1 MVVTKMRLSINTKTK
16 LLFILLVDIMSIFII
31 REIMQRL
38 PNFAILGTLQMI
50 FFVFPIL
57 SFLLGTLGYW
67 VLKDTLFQAISVF
80 ISFLLWFFFT
90 PGINDEYQLL
100 FFVIIYSIICYIGS
114 LIVKYI
120 INIFSNR
127 KHL

>member
-1 MVVTKMRLSINTKTK
+1 MRLSINTKTK

-31 REIMQRL
+31 QEIMQRL
-38 PNFAILGTLQMI
+38 PNFAIAGTLQMI
-50 FFVFPIL
+50 FFVYPIL
-57 SFLLGTLGYW
+57 SFLLGALGYW
-67 VLKDTLFQAISVF
+67 VLKGTLFQAISVF
-80 ISFLLWFFFT
+80 IIFLLWFFFT

>member
-1 MVVTKMRLSINTKTK
+1 MVVTKMRLSIKTKTK

-57 SFLLGTLGYW
+57 SFLLGALGYW
-67 VLKDTLFQAISVF
+67 VLKDTLFPAISVF